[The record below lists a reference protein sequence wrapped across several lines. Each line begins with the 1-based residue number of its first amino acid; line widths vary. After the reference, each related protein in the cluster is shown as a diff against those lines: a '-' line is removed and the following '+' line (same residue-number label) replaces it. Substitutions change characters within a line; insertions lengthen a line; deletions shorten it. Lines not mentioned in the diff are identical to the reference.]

1 MYEGQDWSADD
12 FYAYPKSD
20 TLAAVISEMAAVKD
34 DVRKKNLVR
43 MLGNKGFLDGTG
55 VYRLNSIGMPDPAG
69 IMLNGTFGTA
79 STTTYTNI
87 SEVFHLEAGQSYTIL
102 VRDTDKTVDYNMT
115 LVDKTTGAAV
125 KQNGMGLAF
134 NVQKSP
140 FGTFAPD
147 ASMDVRL
154 RINYRKEM
162 TLEDHKPSDD
172 APGDG
177 EEDFPSA
184 EPQPD
189 AVAFG
194 KLKTLMNIRKEPSL
208 EAEVVTVYPMN
219 TIVEVLEV
227 CDNWLKIK
235 CPEAEDGIAYVL
247 NEDDAYVFVGRDVY
261 EVVAGDNLW
270 RIAERK
276 LGSGTHYTD
285 IRELNSLTSNAIR
298 IGMKLLLP

>member
-1 MYEGQDWSADD
+1 MSEYPAKLNTGYYRVRTDWNDDASQLGAYKLLANAKAKCDENPGSHVFAEDGTVIYPADEPTTREETAEEKPVMD
-12 FYAYPKSD
+12 LPEEDKPG
-20 TLAAVISEMAAVKD
+20 D
-34 DVRKKNLVR
+34 DV
-43 MLGNKGFLDGTG
+43 
-55 VYRLNSIGMPDPAG
+55 
-69 IMLNGTFGTA
+69 
-79 STTTYTNI
+79 
-87 SEVFHLEAGQSYTIL
+87 
-102 VRDTDKTVDYNMT
+102 
-115 LVDKTTGAAV
+115 
-125 KQNGMGLAF
+125 
-134 NVQKSP
+134 
-140 FGTFAPD
+140 
-147 ASMDVRL
+147 
-154 RINYRKEM
+154 
-162 TLEDHKPSDD
+162 
-172 APGDG
+172 PGDG

-285 IRELNSLTSNAIR
+285 IRELNGLTSNAIR

>member
-1 MYEGQDWSADD
+1 MNEYPAKLNTGYYRVRTDWNDD
-12 FYAYPKSD
+12 ASQLGAYKL
-20 TLAAVISEMAAVKD
+20 LANAKAKCDENPGSYVFAE
-34 DVRKKNLVR
+34 
-43 MLGNKGFLDGTG
+43 
-55 VYRLNSIGMPDPAG
+55 
-69 IMLNGTFGTA
+69 NGTVIYPADEPTTREETA
-79 STTTYTNI
+79 
-87 SEVFHLEAGQSYTIL
+87 EEKPV
-102 VRDTDKTVDYNMT
+102 
-115 LVDKTTGAAV
+115 
-125 KQNGMGLAF
+125 
-134 NVQKSP
+134 
-140 FGTFAPD
+140 
-147 ASMDVRL
+147 MDL
-154 RINYRKEM
+154 PE
-162 TLEDHKPSDD
+162 EDKPSDD

-247 NEDDAYVFVGRDVY
+247 NEDNAYVFVGRDVY

-285 IRELNSLTSNAIR
+285 IRELNGLTSNAIR

>member
-1 MYEGQDWSADD
+1 MNEYPAKLNTGYYRVRTDWNDD
-12 FYAYPKSD
+12 ASQLGAYKL
-20 TLAAVISEMAAVKD
+20 LANAKAKCDENPSSHVFAE
-34 DVRKKNLVR
+34 
-43 MLGNKGFLDGTG
+43 DGT
-55 VYRLNSIGMPDPAG
+55 VIYPADEP
-69 IMLNGTFGTA
+69 TTREETA
-79 STTTYTNI
+79 
-87 SEVFHLEAGQSYTIL
+87 EEKPV
-102 VRDTDKTVDYNMT
+102 
-115 LVDKTTGAAV
+115 
-125 KQNGMGLAF
+125 
-134 NVQKSP
+134 
-140 FGTFAPD
+140 
-147 ASMDVRL
+147 MDL
-154 RINYRKEM
+154 PE
-162 TLEDHKPSDD
+162 EDKPSDD

-285 IRELNSLTSNAIR
+285 IRELNGLTSNAIR

>member
-1 MYEGQDWSADD
+1 MGEGDLS
-12 FYAYPKSD
+12 
-20 TLAAVISEMAAVKD
+20 LI
-34 DVRKKNLVR
+34 
-43 MLGNKGFLDGTG
+43 LDGGTTMNEYPAKLNTG
-55 VYRLNSIGMPDPAG
+55 YYR
-69 IMLNGTFGTA
+69 
-79 STTTYTNI
+79 
-87 SEVFHLEAGQSYTIL
+87 
-102 VRDTDKTVDYNMT
+102 VRTDWND
-115 LVDKTTGAAV
+115 
-125 KQNGMGLAF
+125 
-134 NVQKSP
+134 
-140 FGTFAPD
+140 D
-147 ASMDVRL
+147 ASQLGAYKLLANAKAKCDENPGSHVFAEDGTVIYPADEPTTREETAEEKPVMDL
-154 RINYRKEM
+154 PE
-162 TLEDHKPSDD
+162 EDKPSDD

-194 KLKTLMNIRKEPSL
+194 KLKTLMNIRKEPGL

-285 IRELNSLTSNAIR
+285 IRELNGLTSNAIR

>member
-1 MYEGQDWSADD
+1 MNEYPAKLNTGYYRVRTDWNDD
-12 FYAYPKSD
+12 ASQLGAYKL
-20 TLAAVISEMAAVKD
+20 LANAKAKCDENPGSHVFAE
-34 DVRKKNLVR
+34 
-43 MLGNKGFLDGTG
+43 DGT
-55 VYRLNSIGMPDPAG
+55 VIYPADEP
-69 IMLNGTFGTA
+69 TTREETA
-79 STTTYTNI
+79 
-87 SEVFHLEAGQSYTIL
+87 EEKPV
-102 VRDTDKTVDYNMT
+102 
-115 LVDKTTGAAV
+115 
-125 KQNGMGLAF
+125 
-134 NVQKSP
+134 
-140 FGTFAPD
+140 
-147 ASMDVRL
+147 MDL
-154 RINYRKEM
+154 PE
-162 TLEDHKPSDD
+162 EDKPSDD
-172 APGDG
+172 APSDG

-285 IRELNSLTSNAIR
+285 IRELNGLTSNAIR

>member
-1 MYEGQDWSADD
+1 MGEGNLSLNFDGGMIMNEYPAKLNTGYYRVRTDWNDD
-12 FYAYPKSD
+12 ASQLGAYKL
-20 TLAAVISEMAAVKD
+20 LANAKAKCDENPGSHVFAE
-34 DVRKKNLVR
+34 
-43 MLGNKGFLDGTG
+43 DGT
-55 VYRLNSIGMPDPAG
+55 VIYPADEPTTREENAEEKPIPD
-69 IMLNGTFGTA
+69 T
-79 STTTYTNI
+79 
-87 SEVFHLEAGQSYTIL
+87 SEEG
-102 VRDTDKTVDYNMT
+102 
-115 LVDKTTGAAV
+115 
-125 KQNGMGLAF
+125 
-134 NVQKSP
+134 
-140 FGTFAPD
+140 
-147 ASMDVRL
+147 
-154 RINYRKEM
+154 
-162 TLEDHKPSDD
+162 KPSDD
-172 APGDG
+172 APSGA

-189 AVAFG
+189 AIAFG

-235 CPEAEDGIAYVL
+235 CPEAENGIAYVL
-247 NEDDAYVFVGRDVY
+247 NEEDAYVFVGKAVY

-285 IRELNSLTSNAIR
+285 IRELNGLTSNAIR

>member
-1 MYEGQDWSADD
+1 MGEGDLS
-12 FYAYPKSD
+12 
-20 TLAAVISEMAAVKD
+20 LI
-34 DVRKKNLVR
+34 
-43 MLGNKGFLDGTG
+43 LDGGTTMNEYPAKLNTG
-55 VYRLNSIGMPDPAG
+55 YYR
-69 IMLNGTFGTA
+69 
-79 STTTYTNI
+79 
-87 SEVFHLEAGQSYTIL
+87 
-102 VRDTDKTVDYNMT
+102 VRTDWND
-115 LVDKTTGAAV
+115 
-125 KQNGMGLAF
+125 
-134 NVQKSP
+134 
-140 FGTFAPD
+140 D
-147 ASMDVRL
+147 ASQLGAYKLLANAKAKCDENPGSHVFAEDGTVIYPADEPTTREETAEEKPVMDL
-154 RINYRKEM
+154 PE
-162 TLEDHKPSDD
+162 EDKPSDD

-247 NEDDAYVFVGRDVY
+247 KEDDAYVFVGRDVY

-285 IRELNSLTSNAIR
+285 IRELNGLTSNAIR

>member
-1 MYEGQDWSADD
+1 MGEGDLS
-12 FYAYPKSD
+12 
-20 TLAAVISEMAAVKD
+20 LI
-34 DVRKKNLVR
+34 
-43 MLGNKGFLDGTG
+43 LDGGTTMNEYPAKLNTG
-55 VYRLNSIGMPDPAG
+55 YYR
-69 IMLNGTFGTA
+69 
-79 STTTYTNI
+79 
-87 SEVFHLEAGQSYTIL
+87 
-102 VRDTDKTVDYNMT
+102 VRTDWND
-115 LVDKTTGAAV
+115 
-125 KQNGMGLAF
+125 
-134 NVQKSP
+134 
-140 FGTFAPD
+140 D
-147 ASMDVRL
+147 ASQLGAYKLLANAKAKCDENPGSHVFAEDGTVIYPADEPTTREETAEEKPVMDL
-154 RINYRKEM
+154 PE
-162 TLEDHKPSDD
+162 EDKPSDD

-177 EEDFPSA
+177 EEEFPSA

-285 IRELNSLTSNAIR
+285 IRELNGLTSNAIR

>member
-1 MYEGQDWSADD
+1 MNEYPAKLNTGYYRVRTDWNDD
-12 FYAYPKSD
+12 ASQLGAYKL
-20 TLAAVISEMAAVKD
+20 LANAKAKCDENPGSHVFAE
-34 DVRKKNLVR
+34 
-43 MLGNKGFLDGTG
+43 DGT
-55 VYRLNSIGMPDPAG
+55 VIYPADEP
-69 IMLNGTFGTA
+69 TTREETA
-79 STTTYTNI
+79 
-87 SEVFHLEAGQSYTIL
+87 EEKPV
-102 VRDTDKTVDYNMT
+102 
-115 LVDKTTGAAV
+115 
-125 KQNGMGLAF
+125 
-134 NVQKSP
+134 
-140 FGTFAPD
+140 
-147 ASMDVRL
+147 MDL
-154 RINYRKEM
+154 PE
-162 TLEDHKPSDD
+162 EDKPSDG

-285 IRELNSLTSNAIR
+285 IRELNGLTSNAIR

>member
-1 MYEGQDWSADD
+1 MNEYPAKLNTGYYRVRTDWNDD
-12 FYAYPKSD
+12 ASQLGAYKL
-20 TLAAVISEMAAVKD
+20 LANAKAKCDENPGSHVFAE
-34 DVRKKNLVR
+34 
-43 MLGNKGFLDGTG
+43 DGT
-55 VYRLNSIGMPDPAG
+55 VIYPADEP
-69 IMLNGTFGTA
+69 TTREETA
-79 STTTYTNI
+79 
-87 SEVFHLEAGQSYTIL
+87 EEKPV
-102 VRDTDKTVDYNMT
+102 
-115 LVDKTTGAAV
+115 
-125 KQNGMGLAF
+125 
-134 NVQKSP
+134 
-140 FGTFAPD
+140 
-147 ASMDVRL
+147 MDL
-154 RINYRKEM
+154 PE
-162 TLEDHKPSDD
+162 EDKPSDD

-194 KLKTLMNIRKEPSL
+194 KLKTLMNIRREPSL

-285 IRELNSLTSNAIR
+285 IRELNGLTSNAIR

>member
-1 MYEGQDWSADD
+1 MGEGDLS
-12 FYAYPKSD
+12 
-20 TLAAVISEMAAVKD
+20 LI
-34 DVRKKNLVR
+34 
-43 MLGNKGFLDGTG
+43 LDGGTTMNEYPAKLNTG
-55 VYRLNSIGMPDPAG
+55 YYR
-69 IMLNGTFGTA
+69 
-79 STTTYTNI
+79 
-87 SEVFHLEAGQSYTIL
+87 
-102 VRDTDKTVDYNMT
+102 VRTDWND
-115 LVDKTTGAAV
+115 
-125 KQNGMGLAF
+125 
-134 NVQKSP
+134 
-140 FGTFAPD
+140 D
-147 ASMDVRL
+147 ASQLGAYKLLANAKAKCDENPGSHVFAEDGTVIYPADEPTTREETAEEKPVMDL
-154 RINYRKEM
+154 PE
-162 TLEDHKPSDD
+162 EDKPSDD

-194 KLKTLMNIRKEPSL
+194 KLKTLMNIRKETSL

-285 IRELNSLTSNAIR
+285 IRELNGLTSNAIR

>member
-1 MYEGQDWSADD
+1 MNEYPAKLNTGYYRVRTDWNDD
-12 FYAYPKSD
+12 ASQLGAYKL
-20 TLAAVISEMAAVKD
+20 LANAKAKCDENPGSHVFAE
-34 DVRKKNLVR
+34 
-43 MLGNKGFLDGTG
+43 DGT
-55 VYRLNSIGMPDPAG
+55 VIYQADEPTTREE
-69 IMLNGTFGTA
+69 TA
-79 STTTYTNI
+79 
-87 SEVFHLEAGQSYTIL
+87 EEKPV
-102 VRDTDKTVDYNMT
+102 
-115 LVDKTTGAAV
+115 
-125 KQNGMGLAF
+125 
-134 NVQKSP
+134 
-140 FGTFAPD
+140 
-147 ASMDVRL
+147 MDL
-154 RINYRKEM
+154 PE
-162 TLEDHKPSDD
+162 EDKPSDD

-285 IRELNSLTSNAIR
+285 IRELNGLTSNAIR

>member
-1 MYEGQDWSADD
+1 MNEYPAKLNTGYYRVRTDWNDD
-12 FYAYPKSD
+12 ASQLGAYKL
-20 TLAAVISEMAAVKD
+20 LANAKAKCDENPGSHIFAE
-34 DVRKKNLVR
+34 
-43 MLGNKGFLDGTG
+43 DGT
-55 VYRLNSIGMPDPAG
+55 VIYPADEP
-69 IMLNGTFGTA
+69 TTREETA
-79 STTTYTNI
+79 
-87 SEVFHLEAGQSYTIL
+87 EEKPV
-102 VRDTDKTVDYNMT
+102 
-115 LVDKTTGAAV
+115 
-125 KQNGMGLAF
+125 
-134 NVQKSP
+134 
-140 FGTFAPD
+140 
-147 ASMDVRL
+147 MDL
-154 RINYRKEM
+154 PE
-162 TLEDHKPSDD
+162 EDKPSDD

-285 IRELNSLTSNAIR
+285 IRELNGLTSNAIR

>member
-1 MYEGQDWSADD
+1 MGEGDLS
-12 FYAYPKSD
+12 
-20 TLAAVISEMAAVKD
+20 L
-34 DVRKKNLVR
+34 N
-43 MLGNKGFLDGTG
+43 LDGGTTMNEYPAKLNTG
-55 VYRLNSIGMPDPAG
+55 YYR
-69 IMLNGTFGTA
+69 
-79 STTTYTNI
+79 
-87 SEVFHLEAGQSYTIL
+87 
-102 VRDTDKTVDYNMT
+102 VRTDWND
-115 LVDKTTGAAV
+115 
-125 KQNGMGLAF
+125 
-134 NVQKSP
+134 
-140 FGTFAPD
+140 D
-147 ASMDVRL
+147 ASQLGAYKLLANAKAKCDENPGSHVFA
-154 RINYRKEM
+154 
-162 TLEDHKPSDD
+162 EDGTVIYPADEPTTREETAEEKPVTDLPEEDKPSDD
-172 APGDG
+172 APGDA

-247 NEDDAYVFVGRDVY
+247 NEDNAYVFVGRDVY

-285 IRELNSLTSNAIR
+285 IRELNGLTSNAIR

>member
-1 MYEGQDWSADD
+1 MNEYPAKLNTGYYRVRTDWNDD
-12 FYAYPKSD
+12 ASQLGAYKL
-20 TLAAVISEMAAVKD
+20 LANAKAKCDENPGSHVFAE
-34 DVRKKNLVR
+34 
-43 MLGNKGFLDGTG
+43 DGT
-55 VYRLNSIGMPDPAG
+55 VIYPADEP
-69 IMLNGTFGTA
+69 TTREETA
-79 STTTYTNI
+79 
-87 SEVFHLEAGQSYTIL
+87 EEKPV
-102 VRDTDKTVDYNMT
+102 
-115 LVDKTTGAAV
+115 
-125 KQNGMGLAF
+125 
-134 NVQKSP
+134 
-140 FGTFAPD
+140 
-147 ASMDVRL
+147 MDL
-154 RINYRKEM
+154 PE
-162 TLEDHKPSDD
+162 EDKPSDD

-247 NEDDAYVFVGRDVY
+247 NEDDAYVLVGRDVY

-285 IRELNSLTSNAIR
+285 IRELNGLTSNAIR

>member
-1 MYEGQDWSADD
+1 MNEYPAKLNTGYYRVRTDWNDD
-12 FYAYPKSD
+12 ASQLGAYKL
-20 TLAAVISEMAAVKD
+20 LANAKAKCDENPGSHVFAE
-34 DVRKKNLVR
+34 
-43 MLGNKGFLDGTG
+43 DGT
-55 VYRLNSIGMPDPAG
+55 VIYPADEP
-69 IMLNGTFGTA
+69 TTREETA
-79 STTTYTNI
+79 
-87 SEVFHLEAGQSYTIL
+87 EEKPV
-102 VRDTDKTVDYNMT
+102 
-115 LVDKTTGAAV
+115 
-125 KQNGMGLAF
+125 
-134 NVQKSP
+134 
-140 FGTFAPD
+140 
-147 ASMDVRL
+147 MDL
-154 RINYRKEM
+154 PE
-162 TLEDHKPSDD
+162 EDKPSDD

-208 EAEVVTVYPMN
+208 EAEVVTVYPLN

-285 IRELNSLTSNAIR
+285 IRELNGLTSNAIR

>member
-1 MYEGQDWSADD
+1 MNEYPAKLNTGYYRVRTDWNDD
-12 FYAYPKSD
+12 ASQLGAYKL
-20 TLAAVISEMAAVKD
+20 LANAKAKCDENPGSHVFAE
-34 DVRKKNLVR
+34 
-43 MLGNKGFLDGTG
+43 DGT
-55 VYRLNSIGMPDPAG
+55 VIYPADEP
-69 IMLNGTFGTA
+69 TTREETA
-79 STTTYTNI
+79 
-87 SEVFHLEAGQSYTIL
+87 EEKPV
-102 VRDTDKTVDYNMT
+102 
-115 LVDKTTGAAV
+115 
-125 KQNGMGLAF
+125 
-134 NVQKSP
+134 
-140 FGTFAPD
+140 
-147 ASMDVRL
+147 MDL
-154 RINYRKEM
+154 PE
-162 TLEDHKPSDD
+162 EDKPSDD

-235 CPEAEDGIAYVL
+235 CPEEEDGIAYVL

-285 IRELNSLTSNAIR
+285 IRELNGLTSNAIR

>member
-1 MYEGQDWSADD
+1 MNEYPAKLNTGYYRVRTDWNDD
-12 FYAYPKSD
+12 ASQLGAYKL
-20 TLAAVISEMAAVKD
+20 LANAKAKCDENPGSHVFAE
-34 DVRKKNLVR
+34 
-43 MLGNKGFLDGTG
+43 DGT
-55 VYRLNSIGMPDPAG
+55 VIYPA
-69 IMLNGTFGTA
+69 NEPTTREETA
-79 STTTYTNI
+79 
-87 SEVFHLEAGQSYTIL
+87 EEKPV
-102 VRDTDKTVDYNMT
+102 
-115 LVDKTTGAAV
+115 
-125 KQNGMGLAF
+125 
-134 NVQKSP
+134 
-140 FGTFAPD
+140 
-147 ASMDVRL
+147 MDL
-154 RINYRKEM
+154 PE
-162 TLEDHKPSDD
+162 EDKPSDD
-172 APGDG
+172 AAGDG

-227 CDNWLKIK
+227 CDNWLNIK

-285 IRELNSLTSNAIR
+285 IRELNGLTSNAIR

>member
-1 MYEGQDWSADD
+1 MGEGDLS
-12 FYAYPKSD
+12 
-20 TLAAVISEMAAVKD
+20 LI
-34 DVRKKNLVR
+34 
-43 MLGNKGFLDGTG
+43 LDGGTTMNEYPAKLNTG
-55 VYRLNSIGMPDPAG
+55 YYR
-69 IMLNGTFGTA
+69 
-79 STTTYTNI
+79 
-87 SEVFHLEAGQSYTIL
+87 
-102 VRDTDKTVDYNMT
+102 VRTDWND
-115 LVDKTTGAAV
+115 
-125 KQNGMGLAF
+125 
-134 NVQKSP
+134 
-140 FGTFAPD
+140 D
-147 ASMDVRL
+147 ASQLGAYKLLANAKAKCDENPGSHVFAEDGTVIYPADEPTTREETAEEKPVMDL
-154 RINYRKEM
+154 PEG
-162 TLEDHKPSDD
+162 DKPSDD

-208 EAEVVTVYPMN
+208 EAEVVTVYTMN

-285 IRELNSLTSNAIR
+285 IRELNGLTSNAIR

>member
-1 MYEGQDWSADD
+1 MSEYPAKLNTGYYRVRTDWNDD
-12 FYAYPKSD
+12 ASQLGAYKL
-20 TLAAVISEMAAVKD
+20 LANAKAKCDENPGSHVFAE
-34 DVRKKNLVR
+34 
-43 MLGNKGFLDGTG
+43 DGT
-55 VYRLNSIGMPDPAG
+55 VIYPAEEP
-69 IMLNGTFGTA
+69 TTREETA
-79 STTTYTNI
+79 
-87 SEVFHLEAGQSYTIL
+87 EEKPV
-102 VRDTDKTVDYNMT
+102 
-115 LVDKTTGAAV
+115 
-125 KQNGMGLAF
+125 
-134 NVQKSP
+134 
-140 FGTFAPD
+140 
-147 ASMDVRL
+147 MDL
-154 RINYRKEM
+154 PE
-162 TLEDHKPSDD
+162 EDKPSDD

-285 IRELNSLTSNAIR
+285 IRELNGLTSNAIR

>member
-1 MYEGQDWSADD
+1 MNEYPAKLNTGYYRVRTDWNDD
-12 FYAYPKSD
+12 ASQLGAYKL
-20 TLAAVISEMAAVKD
+20 LANAKAKCDENPGSHVFAE
-34 DVRKKNLVR
+34 
-43 MLGNKGFLDGTG
+43 DGT
-55 VYRLNSIGMPDPAG
+55 VIYPADEP
-69 IMLNGTFGTA
+69 TTREETA
-79 STTTYTNI
+79 
-87 SEVFHLEAGQSYTIL
+87 EEKPV
-102 VRDTDKTVDYNMT
+102 
-115 LVDKTTGAAV
+115 
-125 KQNGMGLAF
+125 
-134 NVQKSP
+134 
-140 FGTFAPD
+140 
-147 ASMDVRL
+147 MDL
-154 RINYRKEM
+154 PE
-162 TLEDHKPSDD
+162 EDKPSDD

-219 TIVEVLEV
+219 TIVEVLEI

-285 IRELNSLTSNAIR
+285 IRELNGLTSNAIR

>member
-1 MYEGQDWSADD
+1 MNEYPAKMNTGYYRVRTDWNDD
-12 FYAYPKSD
+12 ASQLGAYKL
-20 TLAAVISEMAAVKD
+20 LANAKAKCDENPGSHVFAE
-34 DVRKKNLVR
+34 
-43 MLGNKGFLDGTG
+43 DGT
-55 VYRLNSIGMPDPAG
+55 VIYPADEP
-69 IMLNGTFGTA
+69 TTREETA
-79 STTTYTNI
+79 
-87 SEVFHLEAGQSYTIL
+87 EEKPV
-102 VRDTDKTVDYNMT
+102 
-115 LVDKTTGAAV
+115 
-125 KQNGMGLAF
+125 
-134 NVQKSP
+134 
-140 FGTFAPD
+140 
-147 ASMDVRL
+147 MDL
-154 RINYRKEM
+154 PE
-162 TLEDHKPSDD
+162 EDKPSDD

-219 TIVEVLEV
+219 TIVEVLKV

-285 IRELNSLTSNAIR
+285 IRELNGLTSNAIR

>member
-1 MYEGQDWSADD
+1 MNEYPAKLNTGYYRVRTDWNDD
-12 FYAYPKSD
+12 ASQLGAYKL
-20 TLAAVISEMAAVKD
+20 LANAKAKCDENPGSYVFAE
-34 DVRKKNLVR
+34 
-43 MLGNKGFLDGTG
+43 DGT
-55 VYRLNSIGMPDPAG
+55 VIYPADEP
-69 IMLNGTFGTA
+69 TTREETA
-79 STTTYTNI
+79 
-87 SEVFHLEAGQSYTIL
+87 EEKPV
-102 VRDTDKTVDYNMT
+102 
-115 LVDKTTGAAV
+115 
-125 KQNGMGLAF
+125 
-134 NVQKSP
+134 
-140 FGTFAPD
+140 
-147 ASMDVRL
+147 MDL
-154 RINYRKEM
+154 PE
-162 TLEDHKPSDD
+162 EDKPSDD

-194 KLKTLMNIRKEPSL
+194 KLKTLMNIRKEHSL

-261 EVVAGDNLW
+261 EVVAGDSLW

-285 IRELNSLTSNAIR
+285 IRELNGLTSNAIR

>member
-1 MYEGQDWSADD
+1 MGEGDLS
-12 FYAYPKSD
+12 
-20 TLAAVISEMAAVKD
+20 LI
-34 DVRKKNLVR
+34 
-43 MLGNKGFLDGTG
+43 LDGGTTMNEYPAKLNTG
-55 VYRLNSIGMPDPAG
+55 YYR
-69 IMLNGTFGTA
+69 
-79 STTTYTNI
+79 
-87 SEVFHLEAGQSYTIL
+87 
-102 VRDTDKTVDYNMT
+102 VRTDWND
-115 LVDKTTGAAV
+115 
-125 KQNGMGLAF
+125 
-134 NVQKSP
+134 
-140 FGTFAPD
+140 D
-147 ASMDVRL
+147 ASQLGAYKLLANAKAKCDENPGSHVFAEDGTVIYPADEPTTWEETAEEKPVMDL
-154 RINYRKEM
+154 PE
-162 TLEDHKPSDD
+162 EDKPSDD

-247 NEDDAYVFVGRDVY
+247 NEDDAYVFVGRDMY

-285 IRELNSLTSNAIR
+285 IRELNGLTSNAIR

>member
-1 MYEGQDWSADD
+1 MNEYPAKLNTGYYRVRTDWNDD
-12 FYAYPKSD
+12 ASQLGAYKL
-20 TLAAVISEMAAVKD
+20 LANAKAKCDENPGSHVFAE
-34 DVRKKNLVR
+34 
-43 MLGNKGFLDGTG
+43 DGT
-55 VYRLNSIGMPDPAG
+55 VIYPADEP
-69 IMLNGTFGTA
+69 TTREETA
-79 STTTYTNI
+79 
-87 SEVFHLEAGQSYTIL
+87 EEKPV
-102 VRDTDKTVDYNMT
+102 
-115 LVDKTTGAAV
+115 
-125 KQNGMGLAF
+125 
-134 NVQKSP
+134 
-140 FGTFAPD
+140 
-147 ASMDVRL
+147 MDL
-154 RINYRKEM
+154 PE
-162 TLEDHKPSDD
+162 EDKPSDD

-194 KLKTLMNIRKEPSL
+194 KLKTLMNIRKETSL

-285 IRELNSLTSNAIR
+285 IRELNGLTSNAIR

>member
-1 MYEGQDWSADD
+1 MGEGDLS
-12 FYAYPKSD
+12 
-20 TLAAVISEMAAVKD
+20 LI
-34 DVRKKNLVR
+34 
-43 MLGNKGFLDGTG
+43 LDGGTTMNEYPAKLNTG
-55 VYRLNSIGMPDPAG
+55 YYR
-69 IMLNGTFGTA
+69 
-79 STTTYTNI
+79 
-87 SEVFHLEAGQSYTIL
+87 
-102 VRDTDKTVDYNMT
+102 VRTDWND
-115 LVDKTTGAAV
+115 
-125 KQNGMGLAF
+125 
-134 NVQKSP
+134 
-140 FGTFAPD
+140 D
-147 ASMDVRL
+147 ASQLGAYKLLANAKAKCDENPGSHVFAEDGTVIYPADEPTTWEETAEEKPVMDL
-154 RINYRKEM
+154 PE
-162 TLEDHKPSDD
+162 EDKPSDD

-247 NEDDAYVFVGRDVY
+247 NEDDANVFVGRDVY

-285 IRELNSLTSNAIR
+285 IRELNGLTSNAIR

>member
-1 MYEGQDWSADD
+1 MGEGDLS
-12 FYAYPKSD
+12 
-20 TLAAVISEMAAVKD
+20 LI
-34 DVRKKNLVR
+34 
-43 MLGNKGFLDGTG
+43 LDGGTTMNEYPAKLNTG
-55 VYRLNSIGMPDPAG
+55 YYR
-69 IMLNGTFGTA
+69 
-79 STTTYTNI
+79 
-87 SEVFHLEAGQSYTIL
+87 
-102 VRDTDKTVDYNMT
+102 VRTDWND
-115 LVDKTTGAAV
+115 
-125 KQNGMGLAF
+125 
-134 NVQKSP
+134 
-140 FGTFAPD
+140 D
-147 ASMDVRL
+147 ASQLGAYKLLANAKAKCDENPGSHVFAEDGTVIYPADEPTTREETAEEKPVMDL
-154 RINYRKEM
+154 
-162 TLEDHKPSDD
+162 LEEDKPSDD

-285 IRELNSLTSNAIR
+285 IRELNGLTSNAIR

>member
-1 MYEGQDWSADD
+1 MNEYPAKLNTGYYRVRTDWNDD
-12 FYAYPKSD
+12 ASQLGAYKL
-20 TLAAVISEMAAVKD
+20 LANAKAKCDENPGSHVFAE
-34 DVRKKNLVR
+34 
-43 MLGNKGFLDGTG
+43 DGT
-55 VYRLNSIGMPDPAG
+55 VIYPADEP
-69 IMLNGTFGTA
+69 TTREETA
-79 STTTYTNI
+79 
-87 SEVFHLEAGQSYTIL
+87 EEKPV
-102 VRDTDKTVDYNMT
+102 
-115 LVDKTTGAAV
+115 
-125 KQNGMGLAF
+125 
-134 NVQKSP
+134 
-140 FGTFAPD
+140 
-147 ASMDVRL
+147 MDL
-154 RINYRKEM
+154 PE
-162 TLEDHKPSDD
+162 EDKPSDD

-247 NEDDAYVFVGRDVY
+247 NDDDAYVFVGRDVY

-285 IRELNSLTSNAIR
+285 IRELNGLTSNAIR